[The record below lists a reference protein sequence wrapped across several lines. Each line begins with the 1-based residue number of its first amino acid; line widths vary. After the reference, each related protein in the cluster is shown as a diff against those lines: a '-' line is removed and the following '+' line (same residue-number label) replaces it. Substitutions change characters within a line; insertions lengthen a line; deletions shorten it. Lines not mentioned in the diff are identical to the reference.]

1 MKNNMFESIT
11 QKFDSIFRNL
21 RGLGKITDENIDSTT
36 REIRRALLEADVNLI
51 VAKDFVNRVKKSAQ
65 GTKVLKS
72 IKPGE
77 QFISII
83 HKELVNV
90 LGDNIIG
97 LNLSSGFNVILLV
110 GLQGSGKTTTASKL
124 ANKIKSMGKKVSLIA
139 ADTYRPGAVDQLKKL
154 GKNIDVP
161 VFYDS
166 SNDPIKICKYGI
178 KESKAQNFDTII
190 IDTAGRLHVDGE
202 MMVEIQ
208 KIYDL
213 TKPQEVLFVA
223 DSMTGQDMIS
233 SIKTFDEALDL
244 TGVILTKLDGDAR
257 GGAALS
263 IKGVTGVPIKFI
275 GVSEK
280 IDGLDD
286 FDSKKI
292 ADKILGFGDIV
303 SLVDKVEKVVKEEDA
318 IKIEKKLA
326 NNSFDFN
333 DFREQLYQIRK
344 MGSMSDLISMIPGIS
359 RKIKG
364 LKFDENQLV
373 WTEAI
378 INSMTPNER
387 VKPEIINSSR
397 KKRIASGSGR
407 TVYEINTLIKKFS
420 EMKKMMKKM
429 NQKHSK
435 ISGKRLLRKFS

>member
-11 QKFDSIFRNL
+11 KRFDSIFRNL

-36 REIRRALLEADVNLI
+36 REIRRALLEADVNFV

-83 HKELVNV
+83 HKELIYV
-90 LGDNIIG
+90 LGDNNIE
-97 LNLSSGFNVILLV
+97 LDLSSGFNIILLV

-124 ANKIKSMGKKVSLIA
+124 ANKIKAMGKNVSLIA
-139 ADTYRPGAVDQLKKL
+139 ADTYRPGAVDQLKQL

-166 SNDPIKICKYGI
+166 TNDPIKICKHGI
-178 KESKAQNFDTII
+178 KEAKAQNVDTLI

-263 IKGVTGVPIKFI
+263 IRGVTGVPIKFV

-280 IDGLDD
+280 VDGLED
-286 FDSKKI
+286 FNSKKI

-303 SLVDKVEKVVKEEDA
+303 SLVDKVEKVVKEED
-318 IKIEKKLA
+318 ILKIEEKIA

-333 DFREQLYQIRK
+333 DFKDQLYQIRK
-344 MGSMSDLISMIPGIS
+344 MGNVSDLISMIPGIS

-364 LKFDENQLV
+364 LNFDENQLV

-429 NQKHSK
+429 NQKQSK
-435 ISGKRLLRKFS
+435 FSGKRLLRKFS